1 MITLTRPSYYGASRY
16 AEYCGLSTDD
26 KTTIDANN
34 ADEFYEID
42 TSKTYIYDEETDSW
56 IEQSA

>member
-1 MITLTRPSYYGASRY
+1 MITQTRPAYYDAPRY

-26 KTTIDANN
+26 KSTISANN
-34 ADEFYEID
+34 DDKFYEID
-42 TSKTYIYDEETDSW
+42 TSKTYIYDEQTDSW